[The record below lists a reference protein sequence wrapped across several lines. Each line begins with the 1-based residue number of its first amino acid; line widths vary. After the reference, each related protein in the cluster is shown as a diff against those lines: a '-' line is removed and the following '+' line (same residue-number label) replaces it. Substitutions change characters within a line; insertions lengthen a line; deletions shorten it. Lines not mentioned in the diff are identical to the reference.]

1 MRFPSTVA
9 LLFLTLAGCLEG
21 GADRYFP
28 PASELPD
35 GLAPYASDGP
45 DWQMVAPLLGLSSN
59 PGRVGAL
66 DRLPGHDL
74 GQVAAAHAYLLKGS
88 SPGQSYGIFVL
99 EFRSGADIGAHLAEG
114 EAHACDGHEVGHVL
128 RDGNVYVLVG
138 GDGST
143 AHGRQVLARLADAV
157 KARSGATLVC

>member
-1 MRFPSTVA
+1 MRFLAAVA
-9 LLFLTLAGCLEG
+9 LLLLPFAGCLEG
-21 GADRYFP
+21 GAGRYFP
-28 PASELPD
+28 PPSDLPD
-35 GLAPYASDGP
+35 GLVPYASDSP

-88 SPGQSYGIFVL
+88 SPHEPYAIFVL
-99 EFRSGADIGAHLAEG
+99 EFRSDADIGAHLAEG
-114 EAHACDGHEVGHVL
+114 GAHACDGQEVGHVL
-128 RDGNVYVLVG
+128 RDGHVYVLVG

-143 AHGRQVLARLADAV
+143 AHGRQVLADLADAV